1 MSRRFNKP
9 ALIAGAVALVLVAF
23 FVSSAMNAQEDASEI
38 IVGTY
43 DPQQVAEAVG
53 YQQRVMQRMEG
64 LQERMQ
70 QAQQTGDQQA
80 MQQIQTEAQQIQQD
94 TAMEL
99 VGEIE
104 ATMPQVAAD
113 TGATIIAT
121 DVAYTAPGVATEDV
135 TPAVIAA
142 MGAEAPAAAAGEGAE

>member
-9 ALIAGAVALVLVAF
+9 ALIAGAVGLVLVAF
-23 FVSSAMNAQEDASEI
+23 FVSSTMNAQEDASEI

-43 DPQQVAEAVG
+43 DPQKVAEAVG

-70 QAQQTGDQQA
+70 QAQQAGDQQA
-80 MQQIQTEAQQIQQD
+80 MQEIQTEAQQIQQD

-104 ATMPQVAAD
+104 ATMPQVAAA

-135 TPAVIAA
+135 TAAVIAA
-142 MGAEAPAAAAGEGAE
+142 MGGEAPAAAADEGAS